1 VTGATGEPVR
11 QRSSSVSRWPSPLFL
26 GLVLATVVSGWAL
39 WTGYGSAGLFAFV
52 FVACAWVV
60 SLCLHEF
67 AHALVAFRS
76 GDRSVVERGYLTLD
90 PLKYTHFAYSILLPL
105 LFVLLGGIGLPGGA
119 VFIDRRQLRSRFAD
133 SLVSFAGPLTN
144 ILFAAVLAIVFAGWG
159 AGDLAHVEFWAALA
173 FLTFLQVTAAV
184 LNSLPV
190 PGLDGF
196 GVIEPYLSN
205 RTLRKVAPIAPYAVL
220 LLFVLLWIP
229 PVNRAFF
236 SIVQWFLELLGVPG
250 DYIGYGQSLFRF
262 WLE

>member
-1 VTGATGEPVR
+1 MTTGEPVR
-11 QRSSSVSRWPSPLFL
+11 QRPGASVSRWPSPIFL
-26 GLVLATVVSGWAL
+26 GLVLATAVSGWAL
-39 WTGYGSAGLFAFV
+39 WTRSAPTGLTAFV
-52 FVACAWVV
+52 FVACAWVI

-67 AHALVAFRS
+67 AHALVAFRN

-119 VFIDRRQLRSRFAD
+119 VFIDRRYLRSRLSN
-133 SLVSFAGPLTN
+133 SLVSLAGPMTN
-144 ILFAAVLAIVFAGWG
+144 IILAAVLAVVFTMFAP
-159 AGDLAHVEFWAALA
+159 DDRAHVEFWGAFA

-196 GVIEPYLSN
+196 GVIQPYLSN
-205 RTLRKVAPIAPYAVL
+205 KVLRKVAPIAPYAVL

-229 PVNRAFF
+229 PVNQAFF
-236 SIVQWFLELLGVPG
+236 SIVGWFLGLLGIPG
-250 DYIGYGQSLFRF
+250 VYIAYGQSLFQF
-262 WLE
+262 WMG